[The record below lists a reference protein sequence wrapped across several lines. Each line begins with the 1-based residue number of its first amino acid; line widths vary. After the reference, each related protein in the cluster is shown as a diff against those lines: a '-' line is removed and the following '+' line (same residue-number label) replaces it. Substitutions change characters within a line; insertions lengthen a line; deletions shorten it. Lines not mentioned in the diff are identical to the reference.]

1 MSSPPRWRRCASSVR
16 PETTVSRDV
25 TTTDDDE
32 ALLTR
37 YLDAGLPRGARE
49 AAFSALVDRYHRRVF
64 AVCLPVL
71 GSVTDAEDATQETF
85 LKLARNAGS
94 FRGDARLSTWLY
106 RVARNVCI
114 DHVRHDSRRPT
125 TPVPDIGDLD
135 HAPVEPDGSGATETA
150 VTIAGALAELDP
162 LSRRLLVLVAVEGLT
177 YDEAAAATDLATGTV
192 KSRVSRARAQLART
206 LATGASGDAPGTD
219 PQAEGTAADR
229 RSSHP

>member
-1 MSSPPRWRRCASSVR
+1 M
-16 PETTVSRDV
+16 SRDV
-25 TTTDDDE
+25 ATTDDDE

-94 FRGDARLSTWLY
+94 FRGDAKLSTWLY

-114 DHVRHDSRRPT
+114 DHVRHDARRPA
-125 TPVPDIGDLD
+125 TPVAEVGDLD
-135 HAPVEPDGSGATETA
+135 DAPVEPDGSGGTDTA
-150 VTIAGALAELDP
+150 VTIAGALAHLDP

-177 YDEAAAATDLATGTV
+177 YDEAAAATDMATGTV

-206 LATGASGDAPGTD
+206 LAEGTTGDVTGTD
-219 PQAEGTAADR
+219 PQAEGTATDR

>member
-1 MSSPPRWRRCASSVR
+1 M
-16 PETTVSRDV
+16 SRDV
-25 TTTDDDE
+25 TPTDDDQT
-32 ALLTR
+32 LLAR
-37 YLDAGLPRGARE
+37 YLDASLPRGARE
-49 AAFSALVDRYHRRVF
+49 DAFSTLVDRYHRRVF

-94 FRGDARLSTWLY
+94 FRGEAKLSTWLY

-114 DHVRHDSRRPT
+114 DHVRHDARRPA
-125 TPVPDIGDLD
+125 TPVAEVADLD
-135 HAPVEPDGSGATETA
+135 DAPVEPDGSGGTDTA
-150 VTIAGALAELDP
+150 VTLAGALAQLDA
-162 LSRRLLVLVAVEGLT
+162 LSHRLLVLVAVEGLT

-206 LATGASGDAPGTD
+206 LAEGAGTD
-219 PQAEGTAADR
+219 ATSTDPRAEGTVTDR